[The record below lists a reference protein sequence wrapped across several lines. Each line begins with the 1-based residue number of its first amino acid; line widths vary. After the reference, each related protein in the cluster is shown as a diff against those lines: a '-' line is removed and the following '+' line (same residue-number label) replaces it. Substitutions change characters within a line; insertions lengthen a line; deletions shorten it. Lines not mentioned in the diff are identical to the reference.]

1 MKMRLFRI
9 LQIFCLILILLIFRT
24 AFLQI
29 VQGKWLQQQ
38 AIEQQTRDR
47 MINSKR
53 GAIYDRNDKP
63 LAVSVSSEVVSV
75 APAEIK
81 DNADK
86 RGISAESI
94 SAELARILELDQAA
108 VLEKVTKNS
117 FYEIIKR
124 KVDKAQADEIR
135 AYISANK
142 ITGINLDEDIKR
154 YYPYGAF
161 ASQVIGFVGIDNQG
175 LEGVEKI
182 MDDELKGTM
191 GRVVSAKNAKGVEM
205 PFEYEQMVDP
215 QDGLSVVLTIDEG
228 IQHFAEKH
236 LETALIENRLTNGAA
251 AIVLDVKTGEI
262 LAMATK
268 PDYDLNNPMTLTDA
282 SLLEQIA
289 TLPAEEQLDRKT
301 QELSKLWRN
310 KPVSDTYEPGST
322 FKVFTASMGLEE
334 NVVKLNDTFFCGGS
348 VKVATE
354 NIRCWKSGGHGQ
366 QTFETGIQ
374 NSCNPVFI
382 AVGARVGTK
391 NFYNYFKGFGFMERT
406 GIELSGEAVGFFHK
420 SNEFKEIDLAISS
433 FGQSFTVT
441 PLQMI
446 AGVAAIANDG
456 NLLRPHIIKAL
467 KDSEG
472 NVVKSYEA
480 ETVRQIVSK
489 ETSATMRQLLEKVVS
504 DGTGSNA
511 YVSGYRVAG
520 KTGTSEKL
528 PRGNGKYI
536 ASFVG
541 FAPADNPSLAAIVI
555 LDEPTGQYFGGVI
568 AAPIV
573 GKILGDSLSYL
584 NVEPQY
590 TAHELEVMEAPVPDV
605 RGMKVAA
612 AANTIA
618 EKKLNYKVI
627 GDGAEVINQIPKAGA
642 RVNVNSTIT
651 LYTTSETDN
660 HMVTVPNVN
669 KMTVSQATQAITN
682 AGLNIKITGAGA
694 TQNASGCIA
703 FSQSIEAG
711 TRIEAGTVVSVEFR
725 TLEVDE

>member
-1 MKMRLFRI
+1 M
-9 LQIFCLILILLIFRT
+9 ILLIFRT